1 MTKLLQAA
9 DAMALVSKSQDE
21 VVEKS
26 LEGILEFIDFAARSA
41 LTHTIDDMHSNP
53 DVQEAVT
60 KKLEALG
67 YKVEII
73 EDNQIKISWSK

>member
-1 MTKLLQAA
+1 MTKLLQAS
-9 DAMALVSKSQDE
+9 DAMALVRKSQDE

-26 LEGILEFIDFAARSA
+26 LEGILDFIDFAARRA
-41 LTHTIDDMHSNP
+41 LTYTIYDMHSNP

>member
-1 MTKLLQAA
+1 MTKLLQAS
-9 DAMALVSKSQDE
+9 DAMALVRKSQDE

-26 LEGILEFIDFAARSA
+26 LEGILEFIDIAARSA
-41 LTHTIDDMHSNP
+41 LTYTVDDMHPNP